1 MNDKVKIAIIAA
13 VGVVAAV
20 ALYSYF
26 SPYNTCVR
34 GLQASG
40 EGEFRA
46 HFLCAKLLGGGG
58 GGSS

>member
-34 GLQASG
+34 GLQAG
-40 EGEFRA
+40 GAEEYQA
-46 HFLCAKLLGGGG
+46 HFQCARQLGGGG
-58 GGSS
+58 RS